1 MYTSFL
7 TEPLSKLVIE
17 ALNAEVPQKQ
27 TLSCEHEL
35 AKYDLEY
42 ICIIPDHLK
51 ALYELRMGIYSY
63 GTMLENELSEVA
75 MHSEEHVRREN
86 DLYLLEHRVKA
97 VSDLLFLELVHMYPE
112 VFQDGGITYVSGWKV
127 MRVKKRKR
135 LLVRCSTDTVH
146 RRSRP
151 RPHLWAISFCGKKVC

>member
-42 ICIIPDHLK
+42 ICTIPDHLK
-51 ALYELRMGIYSY
+51 ALYELLMSINSY
-63 GTMLENELSEVA
+63 GTMLENTPSEGAMLSV
-75 MHSEEHVRREN
+75 EHVRREN
-86 DLYLLEHRVKA
+86 DLYLLQLRVKA
-97 VSDLLFLELVHMYPE
+97 VSNLLFLELVHAHPE
-112 VFQDGGITYVSGWKV
+112 ILQNGDITFVSEWKV
-127 MRVKKRKR
+127 VRVKKKEKI
-135 LLVRCSTDTVH
+135 T
-146 RRSRP
+146 RSM
-151 RPHLWAISFCGKKVC
+151 FN